1 MTREIFFDKISQTS
15 PYFHPVYDNFTEVWE
30 HILKNIQFT
39 CVIFDLIF
47 ISTPVFKFL
56 LT

>member
-30 HILKNIQFT
+30 RILKNIQFT